1 MGQTKT
7 NNFSMSYAVE
17 SAVPGVLSGSPA
29 WKQIEPNAIPDFGAE
44 ITTVS
49 RQPISKRRQR
59 RKGKTTDLSSGLEV
73 EMDFCMDPFEDMIGF
88 FAVADWQNSAPQK
101 VTACDTNSFTT
112 ADANITYATGTLV
125 AVRGMAITGNNGLH
139 VVNGTPSDIDTPVTT
154 VLIAETSP
162 PANAIIERAGIRG
175 AAGDLRI
182 DVDGNLVSTSLN
194 FTTLQLQ
201 VGQTIWIG
209 GSATVNQFFQQASTL
224 TNYGYARVLTIAANK
239 LTLDKKSTVFVT
251 DDGTSTGSGG
261 TARAIDL
268 FFGRFLRNVPSDD
281 AIYQE
286 SSLQFE
292 GAYPNLDSDGDTM
305 YEYSTGNFAN
315 EATFE
320 LPETNKA
327 TMKFNFVGIDT
338 ELPTQTR
345 KTNAS
350 TALEP
355 VRTDSMSTSTD
366 IARLRLVD
374 TDDEGMSTCF
384 KKLTLSLK
392 NNVEPEKCLGTLGSP
407 YINLG
412 NFEVNIETTVMFTN
426 ANVVAA
432 IKNNTTMSFDFA
444 LDNDDGAVFFD
455 IPALTLGGGKKDFP
469 INKSITM
476 SLTGEAFG
484 DSVFD
489 ASLMVSTFP
498 HIPSV

>member
-7 NNFSMSYAVE
+7 NNFTMSYAVE
-17 SAVPGVLSGSPA
+17 SAVAGVLGGSPS
-29 WKQIEPNAIPDFGAE
+29 WKSIEPNSIPDFGTE

-73 EMDFCMDPFEDMIGF
+73 EMDFCMDPFEDMIGY
-88 FAVADWQNSAPQK
+88 FAVADWQNHAPQA

-112 ADANITYATGTLV
+112 ADNNITYIAGSLV
-125 AVRGMAITGNNGLH
+125 AVRGMAIAGNNGLH
-139 VVNGTPSDIDTPVTT
+139 VVNGTPSDTDTPVTST
-154 VLIAETSP
+154 LVAEASP
-162 PANAIIERAGIRG
+162 PANAIIERAGIR
-175 AAGDLRI
+175 ATAGDLEI
-182 DVDGNLVSTSLN
+182 DADGNLISTSLN
-194 FTTLQLQ
+194 FTTLQLK

-209 GSATVNQFFQQASTL
+209 GSATANQFFGQANAE
-224 TNYGYARVLTIAANK
+224 TNYGYARIVTIAANK
-239 LTLDKKSTVFVT
+239 LTLDKKSTAFVA
-251 DDGTSTGSGG
+251 DDGTSTGAGG
-261 TARAIDL
+261 TARSIDL

-281 AIYQE
+281 AVYQE
-286 SSLQFE
+286 TSLQFE
-292 GAYPNLDSDGDTM
+292 GAYTNLDSDGDTM
-305 YEYSTGNFAN
+305 YEYATGNFAN

-345 KTNAS
+345 KTNA
-350 TALEP
+350 AAAIEP

-384 KKLTLSLK
+384 KKLTLTLK

-407 YINLG
+407 FINLG
-412 NFEVNIETTVMFTN
+412 NFEVMIETTVMFTN
-426 ANVVAA
+426 AAVVAA
-432 IKNNTTMSFDFA
+432 IKNNETMSFDFA

-469 INKSITM
+469 VNKSITM

-484 DSVFD
+484 DTVFD

-498 HIPSV
+498 YIPTV